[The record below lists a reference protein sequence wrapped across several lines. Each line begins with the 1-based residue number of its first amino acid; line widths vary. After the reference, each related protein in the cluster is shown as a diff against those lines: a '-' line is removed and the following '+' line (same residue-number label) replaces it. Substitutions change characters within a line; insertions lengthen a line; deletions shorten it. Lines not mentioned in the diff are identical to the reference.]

1 MNIIWLT
8 AAMILSGA
16 VALAN
21 DCKNGVCMPP
31 VGGERVYTVCVPV
44 PQADIKNIPPTKP
57 LDTFDGKTIALV
69 GGSFMAN
76 ITHPELKRL
85 ILTAHPSA
93 KVYLLNEIGSAGP
106 YPRPGVVRR
115 EKDEFQKRLREYG
128 VDVVISGNGG
138 CGLCT
143 PKEVGSCIAAEAI
156 GIPSVMITAPG
167 FTAQARNTAKTA
179 GVGYLRIA
187 EYPGAFSSE
196 SRDLLIEKTRN
207 VLWPQICQ
215 ALKEE
220 NRKKELFSPSQ
231 RRENVLS
238 GTESE
243 LRQMFLDSGW
253 TDGLPVNLP
262 TEDNVAEFLKFTD
275 YLLNESLGM
284 IPPSQRNVTVK
295 DVAINGVMAGC
306 LPEHMPILI
315 AFVKAMKVGDFRRP
329 LASTHGWTPYC
340 WLNGPVARQLG
351 FDMGQGEISAPKN
364 VIIGRF
370 INLAM
375 LNLGGYR
382 IKENRMGTFGYLM
395 PWCLVE
401 DEAQALKIGWMPHH
415 MNQGYSLDDSTVTA
429 ASSINWG
436 NNLVPATVDGGR
448 IKDMMA
454 WDAVEKSQM
463 AVASGMPCVYRTFLI
478 TPGTASS
485 LAQVYPSK
493 TALEKALI
501 DTARIPLSQR
511 AFANYWGNP
520 GSAQDT
526 SRYSLKRH
534 EYRISQ
540 KEGASITS
548 VPPWLEW
555 TNLGRLSTV
564 PAMAAGKSAFIVTG
578 DASRNKTLCVPGGG
592 FATIKIEL
600 PKKWNRLMKS
610 RGYEPLH
617 KFFLKRQ

>member
-1 MNIIWLT
+1 
-8 AAMILSGA
+8 
-16 VALAN
+16 
-21 DCKNGVCMPP
+21 
-31 VGGERVYTVCVPV
+31 
-44 PQADIKNIPPTKP
+44 
-57 LDTFDGKTIALV
+57 
-69 GGSFMAN
+69 
-76 ITHPELKRL
+76 
-85 ILTAHPSA
+85 
-93 KVYLLNEIGSAGP
+93 
-106 YPRPGVVRR
+106 
-115 EKDEFQKRLREYG
+115 
-128 VDVVISGNGG
+128 
-138 CGLCT
+138 
-143 PKEVGSCIAAEAI
+143 
-156 GIPSVMITAPG
+156 
-167 FTAQARNTAKTA
+167 
-179 GVGYLRIA
+179 
-187 EYPGAFSSE
+187 
-196 SRDLLIEKTRN
+196 
-207 VLWPQICQ
+207 
-215 ALKEE
+215 
-220 NRKKELFSPSQ
+220 
-231 RRENVLS
+231 
-238 GTESE
+238 
-243 LRQMFLDSGW
+243 
-253 TDGLPVNLP
+253 
-262 TEDNVAEFLKFTD
+262 
-275 YLLNESLGM
+275 
-284 IPPSQRNVTVK
+284 
-295 DVAINGVMAGC
+295 
-306 LPEHMPILI
+306 MPILI

-364 VIIGRF
+364 VMIGRF

-401 DEAQALKIGWMPHH
+401 DEAQALKIGWRPHH
-415 MNQGYSLDDSTVTA
+415 TNQGYSLEDSTVTA

-436 NNLVPATVDGGR
+436 NNLVPATVNGER

-478 TPGTASS
+478 TPETASS

-540 KEGASITS
+540 KEGASITP

-555 TNLGRLSTV
+555 TNLGNLSTV
-564 PAMAAGKSAFIVTG
+564 PAMAAGKSAFVVTG

-600 PKKWNRLMKS
+600 PKNWDPLVKS